1 MNILY
6 EDNHY
11 LIVYKEP
18 NLLTIPTKI
27 NPKSLYQEIL
37 YYLNSTNQELNVS
50 ILNRLDKETRGI
62 VMVAKDTIS
71 ASKMQPTHK
80 KMERRYL
87 ALCHGI
93 FDLKCGRIE
102 NKIRRSDDSN
112 LRIISDDG
120 QVAITNYKVIKEYD
134 NYSLVEFILET
145 GRTHQIRLH
154 TSSINHPILG
164 DKLYGIDDNIDDLKL
179 LSYYNK
185 YIDPYTKCEKVFNCE
200 NDLL

>member
-1 MNILY
+1 MKIEFIVENDNVRLSEELKSHLSKKLYKHIKGYKCNIYVNGIIYETYKIVNKGDKVLVDYIKPNDIKWDLYESKLNILY

-112 LRIISDDG
+112 KRI
-120 QVAITNYKVIKEYD
+120 
-134 NYSLVEFILET
+134 
-145 GRTHQIRLH
+145 
-154 TSSINHPILG
+154 
-164 DKLYGIDDNIDDLKL
+164 
-179 LSYYNK
+179 
-185 YIDPYTKCEKVFNCE
+185 YIDVKI
-200 NDLL
+200 